1 MRVVSIQFSPVS
13 CLFRLKLLVI
23 GQFNEESYYKKI
35 AEVLSKESSGV
46 SSVKLAEK
54 MNVNVVL
61 MKEHI

>member
-1 MRVVSIQFSPVS
+1 
-13 CLFRLKLLVI
+13 LEI

-35 AEVLSKESSGV
+35 AEVLSKESTGV

>member
-13 CLFRLKLLVI
+13 CLFRLTLLEI

-35 AEVLSKESSGV
+35 AEVLSKESTGV